1 MLVLDKWKQIH
12 TRHFYEVYHAHL
24 DAMIETYCKLW
35 SIYHHLWSI
44 YLRLWSIYHHLFRV
58 HLLEDDALCTHS
70 GAEREGD
77 AHLVTAHPPI
87 RL

>member
-24 DAMIETYCKLW
+24 DAMTETYCKLW

-44 YLRLWSIYHHLFRV
+44 YHRLWSIIIVYS
-58 HLLEDDALCTHS
+58 ECTCLRMMPS
-70 GAEREGD
+70 APTPGLNEKAM
-77 AHLVTAHPPI
+77 PI
-87 RL
+87 L